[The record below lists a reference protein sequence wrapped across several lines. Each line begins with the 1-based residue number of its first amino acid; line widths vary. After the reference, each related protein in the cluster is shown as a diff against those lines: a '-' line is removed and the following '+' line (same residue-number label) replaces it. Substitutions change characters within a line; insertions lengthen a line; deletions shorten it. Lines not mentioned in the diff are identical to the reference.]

1 MSNKKKDEFV
11 IYLFFQC
18 IGESA
23 QGVVAAP
30 QAFWNEHSEWKNG
43 ANSGTANDRSH

>member
-11 IYLFFQC
+11 IYQFFQC

-30 QAFWNEHSEWKNG
+30 QAFWNERKRMEEWSE
-43 ANSGTANDRSH
+43 